1 MLCGHD
7 VENWSDESDG
17 SDGSDGSDESDLSD
31 LSDWSDWSD
40 LTKPNA
46 TDATVSTGTLET
58 LERVF
63 RHGVL
68 VEENTGRLCMNCP
81 RGMVGMK
88 ELRDAYPEQ
97 MVGIAITVITKMY
110 TKTQCILLN
119 TTLNL
124 KRWKVVHLFL
134 IILSAYRS
142 LWCSRSGLCFAV
154 QRF

>member
-1 MLCGHD
+1 MLCGQD
-7 VENWSDESDG
+7 VENWSDE
-17 SDGSDGSDESDLSD
+17 SDGSDESDLSD

-97 MVGIAITVITKMY
+97 MVGIAIHRYNQNVYQAPMY
-110 TKTQCILLN
+110 LAEYDPKF
-119 TTLNL
+119 
-124 KRWKVVHLFL
+124 KEME
-134 IILSAYRS
+134 
-142 LWCSRSGLCFAV
+142 SGAPF
-154 QRF
+154 F